1 MIADHTPGIRTSH
14 DPFDDFERL
23 RSFIDEV
30 SDEVEII
37 LGCKSDF
44 LYQSYELII
53 ASMDITDE
61 ECTFRHVEKWI

>member
-1 MIADHTPGIRTSH
+1 MIADHTPSIRTSH

-37 LGCKSDF
+37 LGRKSDF
-44 LYQSYELII
+44 LYQSYELIV

-61 ECTFRHVEKWI
+61 ECTSRHMDK